1 MHLYRFRF
9 GLVSYASKCRLVTC
23 ESSLCPFRVSLLT
36 SRFKPSYFVLLW
48 SALVQGNCFPL
59 EDLLA
64 ELKTDQTLKLRLQGK
79 ATGKNCTGNN
89 EIPVSIQSCLVF
101 FFFSH
106 ILSFGTSLNVTSAR
120 VHECTNSVNYFH
132 RLFMCLLLPRMQWPQ
147 MLKKEERPQENAKLP
162 LVLFT
167 SNTGGSS
174 VPCAILV
181 LKGH

>member
-1 MHLYRFRF
+1 MVRFTDKEYKCICPLGYTGEHCEKGKVRVRLRCHNVIMFTNACMHLYRFRF

-48 SALVQGNCFPL
+48 SSLVQGNCFPL

-101 FFFSH
+101 FLFLVIFY
-106 ILSFGTSLNVTSAR
+106 LL
-120 VHECTNSVNYFH
+120 VH
-132 RLFMCLLLPRMQWPQ
+132 L
-147 MLKKEERPQENAKLP
+147 
-162 LVLFT
+162 
-167 SNTGGSS
+167 
-174 VPCAILV
+174 
-181 LKGH
+181 

>member
-1 MHLYRFRF
+1 MFTNACMHLYRFRF

-64 ELKTDQTLKLRLQGK
+64 ELKTDQTLKLQLQGK

-101 FFFSH
+101 FFLSH

-120 VHECTNSVNYFH
+120 VYQQ
-132 RLFMCLLLPRMQWPQ
+132 R
-147 MLKKEERPQENAKLP
+147 
-162 LVLFT
+162 
-167 SNTGGSS
+167 
-174 VPCAILV
+174 
-181 LKGH
+181 